1 MSLNEKKKQLLKKKL
16 MLLAIISGINAF
28 SVNAYAKK
36 NYSKFEAVEDLSVT
50 SVNTV
55 TALVNVN
62 IRTLPSTKG
71 NKIGVLTK
79 GSKLEK

>member
-36 NYSKFEAVEDLSVT
+36 IIQNLKQ
-50 SVNTV
+50 
-55 TALVNVN
+55 
-62 IRTLPSTKG
+62 
-71 NKIGVLTK
+71 
-79 GSKLEK
+79 